1 MERCK
6 IYHFSSNP
14 SLSSKSIYSQR
25 SFFKCN
31 NKRLNQAFYTLS
43 WHFSIFL
50 VVVPAVWSH
59 PWLLYNGTKDTEALP
74 RARRRNWGIFT
85 IFNKLFKS
93 FLLTIRKH
101 MQGNSNHYSNHDINA
116 QIHFKN
122 YNSSDM
128 VKLIFLSKYRKYIK
142 PLTWKRS
149 PAGRGK
155 GPFLPSLYHITL
167 YTVKNIYTD
176 PMLRAWAFLYFHGM
190 LWANILSCVCHTIHS
205 QDVLWASLWKLA
217 FCGRSMREDKSGK
230 IWVSERTLRMNVL
243 DIESKN
249 WSCCLSNELK
259 ILNINLH

>member
-1 MERCK
+1 MTFWK
-6 IYHFSSNP
+6 DV
-14 SLSSKSIYSQR
+14 KSITFLQVQVYLQNQFIVKE
-25 SFFKCN
+25 FFLCN

-43 WHFSIFL
+43 WHFSIFV

-155 GPFLPSLYHITL
+155 GPLLAKFISYNSVHCKKYIYGPHVKGLGFSLFSWN
-167 YTVKNIYTD
+167 V
-176 PMLRAWAFLYFHGM
+176 
-190 LWANILSCVCHTIHS
+190 
-205 QDVLWASLWKLA
+205 
-217 FCGRSMREDKSGK
+217 
-230 IWVSERTLRMNVL
+230 VS
-243 DIESKN
+243 
-249 WSCCLSNELK
+249 
-259 ILNINLH
+259 